1 LVTVLVS
8 CAPSPDAPRP
18 PNFVVV
24 LSDDQ
29 GYGDLGSYGAT
40 DIRTP
45 RLDEMAAQ
53 GTRYTSFYAHTV
65 CGPSRAALL
74 TGSYARRADLSPTW
88 SLHADETT
96 LAEVL
101 RPRGYAT
108 ACIGKWDLSERL
120 IVPARLPLGQGFD
133 YFFGTLGSN
142 DYGLIPLMRNLE
154 SLGAETDPARVI
166 AHMGKV
172 TALYT
177 DEAIAFMERHV
188 ESPFFLYLA
197 YNMPHGP
204 VGASEAFQGKS
215 GRGLYGDAIEEMDW
229 HVGRLLDA
237 VRRLGLERDTVV
249 VFASDNGPRIAARQA
264 VRALGGQTG
273 PLRGGKGSAW
283 EGGYRVPAIWW
294 GPGRIPAGR
303 ASDALLTTLD
313 ILPTFAAMAGAS
325 LPQDRVLDGVDQTAL
340 VTGAS
345 EESAR
350 ETFFYYP
357 RDRLEA
363 VRSGPWKLLL
373 PRGKPRW
380 RWAPDQAPIDAPRL
394 YNLRT
399 DPGETRD
406 LATAHPAVLRRLL
419 ALADRVRADLGED
432 EDPGTGRRR
441 FGGPPPQGKPQ
452 SLH

>member
-1 LVTVLVS
+1 MFVS
-8 CAPSPDAPRP
+8 S
-18 PNFVVV
+18 
-24 LSDDQ
+24 
-29 GYGDLGSYGAT
+29 
-40 DIRTP
+40 
-45 RLDEMAAQ
+45 
-53 GTRYTSFYAHTV
+53 
-65 CGPSRAALL
+65 
-74 TGSYARRADLSPTW
+74 
-88 SLHADETT
+88 
-96 LAEVL
+96 
-101 RPRGYAT
+101 
-108 ACIGKWDLSERL
+108 
-120 IVPARLPLGQGFD
+120 PLG
-133 YFFGTLGSN
+133 
-142 DYGLIPLMRNLE
+142 
-154 SLGAETDPARVI
+154 
-166 AHMGKV
+166 
-172 TALYT
+172 
-177 DEAIAFMERHV
+177 
-188 ESPFFLYLA
+188 
-197 YNMPHGP
+197 
-204 VGASEAFQGKS
+204 
-215 GRGLYGDAIEEMDW
+215 
-229 HVGRLLDA
+229 
-237 VRRLGLERDTVV
+237 
-249 VFASDNGPRIAARQA
+249 
-264 VRALGGQTG
+264 
-273 PLRGGKGSAW
+273 
-283 EGGYRVPAIWW
+283 
-294 GPGRIPAGR
+294 
-303 ASDALLTTLD
+303 
-313 ILPTFAAMAGAS
+313 AGAS